1 MLDRVREHP
10 KITIFEDSVVQYV
23 MGEEAV
29 SGLWLTNV
37 ETGEHGI
44 LHVDGVFV
52 AIGSSPASDLFREF
66 LEVDGEGYIL
76 QKEGAMTSHPGV
88 FSAGEVS
95 DKHYRQLSTAVGD
108 GTRAAVDAQ
117 RWLGKQP

>member
-1 MLDRVREHP
+1 
-10 KITIFEDSVVQYV
+10 
-23 MGEEAV
+23 
-29 SGLWLTNV
+29 LWFVLW
-37 ETGEHGI
+37 HGI

-66 LEVDGEGYIL
+66 LEIDGDEYIL
-76 QKEGAMTSHPGV
+76 QREGTMTSILGV

-95 DKHYRQLSTAVGD
+95 DKHYRQLSTVVGD

-117 RWLGKQP
+117 R